1 MKNIKFPEDFSMNVH
16 RVIPGAYQ
24 WLFDYNDG
32 TDDYISIVGGGR
44 GLYGDGDTTFE
55 MWDTKNM
62 YDPQGYMSAE
72 DINQWLQDHSVVERL
87 EQ

>member
-1 MKNIKFPEDFSMNVH
+1 MKNIKFPEDFSESVH
-16 RVIPGAYQ
+16 RIIPGAYQ
-24 WLFDYNDG
+24 WLFEYNDG

-55 MWDTKNM
+55 MWDLKNM
-62 YDPQGYMSAE
+62 HDPQGYMTAE